1 MHFRRVTIEPY
12 PDLRR
17 LRVTLDFSPFQQS
30 PTIEIQ
36 VTDAEGQIS
45 AQTSFIEPHDFH
57 LEFTLHLR
65 QAKPGGEYQ
74 LAAVMAYAEPVAEFA
89 TPFTLPPPKQGQ

>member
-1 MHFRRVTIEPY
+1 MHFRGITVEPY

-36 VTDAEGQIS
+36 VTDGEGQVI
-45 AQTSFIEPHDFH
+45 AQTSFIEPNDFH
-57 LEFTLHLR
+57 LDFTLHLR
-65 QAKPGGEYQ
+65 QAIPGGQYQ
-74 LAAVMAYAEPVAEFA
+74 LTAVMIYTEPVAQLV
-89 TPFTLPPPKQGQ
+89 TPFFLPSPEQG